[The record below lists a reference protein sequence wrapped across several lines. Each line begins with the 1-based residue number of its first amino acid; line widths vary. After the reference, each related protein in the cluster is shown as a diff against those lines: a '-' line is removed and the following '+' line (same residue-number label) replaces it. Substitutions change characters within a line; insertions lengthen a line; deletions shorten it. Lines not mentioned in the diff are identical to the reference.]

1 MRFLYALQES
11 WWLKGVR
18 AFTSRTRS
26 KAPPARYWCLP
37 FTVLDPSLWVLLPP
51 QAIRALIGEPKEQK
65 YLGIKSTNKE
75 LPSSPVRQTRG
86 TLRWVFIKY
95 GFFSLFSFCV
105 CVELHVLSCC
115 SPVFS
120 VQFIHFMCVEWSTL
134 LWRWVS
140 PPPALAAHSDN
151 DVGNFGDQMH
161 LKCREE
167 LAVFIIVSIPLNI
180 YHKFRPATRSAEMEI
195 KHSHPYLM
203 KEEGAFKHQRV
214 QLLNETALFRQKTL
228 SLHKAL
234 CLAPRKLI
242 WLSALLHHSCHQ
254 KNTNT
259 NWVTKLTAFL
269 DPK

>member
-1 MRFLYALQES
+1 MCA
-11 WWLKGVR
+11 
-18 AFTSRTRS
+18 
-26 KAPPARYWCLP
+26 
-37 FTVLDPSLWVLLPP
+37 
-51 QAIRALIGEPKEQK
+51 
-65 YLGIKSTNKE
+65 
-75 LPSSPVRQTRG
+75 
-86 TLRWVFIKY
+86 
-95 GFFSLFSFCV
+95 CV

-180 YHKFRPATRSAEMEI
+180 YHKFKPATRSAEMEI
-195 KHSHPYLM
+195 KHSHLYPM

-214 QLLNETALFRQKTL
+214 QLLNETALFRQKN
-228 SLHKAL
+228 S
-234 CLAPRKLI
+234 
-242 WLSALLHHSCHQ
+242 LSAQSLVLSSTETNLVVSSAASLLSPEKHKH
-254 KNTNT
+254 
-259 NWVTKLTAFL
+259 KLSNKAHCISRS
-269 DPK
+269 